1 LKAKHKYFSQFCH
14 TFYDAVCK
22 SSTVQRGFRYNRQ
35 ICDQSVNRQQCINLP
50 VTDCRVGTTANC
62 RMVPR
67 QVCQDTCSTS
77 TMCNQCDEFR
87 NGPGFGSCGTSTCG
101 TFYPNDPYRLNYTG
115 GEGYYPGGGSIGG
128 EGYYPGGG
136 SIGGEGYYPGG
147 DDGRQPWDDALTP
160 PWDGGE
166 TRPPYDD
173 SGRQPWDDALRPPW
187 DGQTR
192 PPYAGGFNVAQAV
205 PIGLSGSEDDQAE
218 IQS

>member
-1 LKAKHKYFSQFCH
+1 
-14 TFYDAVCK
+14 
-22 SSTVQRGFRYNRQ
+22 
-35 ICDQSVNRQQCINLP
+35 
-50 VTDCRVGTTANC
+50 
-62 RMVPR
+62 
-67 QVCQDTCSTS
+67 
-77 TMCNQCDEFR
+77 MCNQCDEFR

-173 SGRQPWDDALRPPW
+173 SGRQPWDDALTPPW

-205 PIGLSGSEDDQAE
+205 PIGLSGSKDDQAE